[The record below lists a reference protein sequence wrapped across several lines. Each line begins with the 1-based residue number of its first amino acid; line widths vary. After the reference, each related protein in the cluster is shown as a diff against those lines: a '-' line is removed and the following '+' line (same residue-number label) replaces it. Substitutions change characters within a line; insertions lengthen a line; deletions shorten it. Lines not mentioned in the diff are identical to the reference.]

1 MGHTYRMAASDTPSD
16 PAAISV
22 LWPDVWRVPAIL
34 SVPHSGRTYPAD
46 FRYHA
51 APDTDMAGLEDP
63 FLDLLLPDLA
73 TLGIPVVIAR
83 LGRAY
88 VDANRAATE
97 WDQGMFV
104 DRLPKRF
111 ASDTGRVRAGLGT
124 FPRFVPPRLPVNWRR
139 LRVEHGIQRW
149 LTGYRPYHRTLK
161 HLMQASRARF
171 GYAVLVDLHSMPQL
185 PGERLPDLV
194 LGDGFGRACSAA
206 VPQSASRAAQ
216 AIGLS
221 VARNY
226 PYAGGF
232 ITQNYGAPA
241 RGFHA
246 LQLEFSRPL
255 YMDEKTRKLKPEKHI
270 VTDALSGIVKELRLL
285 DPASLRPAPAAM
297 AGED

>member
-1 MGHTYRMAASDTPSD
+1 MAASSTPSD
-16 PAAISV
+16 PPPVSV
-22 LWPDVWRVPAIL
+22 LWPDEWRVPVVL
-34 SVPHSGRTYPAD
+34 SVPHSGREFPAEFQD
-46 FRYHA
+46 QA
-51 APDTDMAGLEDP
+51 ASGTDMAGLEDP
-63 FLDLLLPDLA
+63 FLDCLLPDITA
-73 TLGIPVVIAR
+73 LGIPVVVAR
-83 LGRAY
+83 YGRAY
-88 VDANRAATE
+88 VDANRAPTE
-97 WDQGMFV
+97 WDQGMFS

-124 FPRFVPPRLPVNWRR
+124 FPRFVPPRQPVNRRR
-139 LRVEHGIQRW
+139 LRIEQGIQRW
-149 LTGYRPYHRTLK
+149 LTSYRPYHRTLK
-161 HLMQASRARF
+161 HLMQACRARF
-171 GYAVLVDLHSMPQL
+171 GYAMLLDLHSMPQL

-194 LGDGFGRACSAA
+194 VGDGFGRACSTS
-206 VPQSASRAAQ
+206 VPQTATRAAQ

-255 YMDEKTRKLKPEKHI
+255 YMNEKTRALKPEKQL
-270 VTDALSGIVKELRLL
+270 VTETVAKIIRDLGALEPSM
-285 DPASLRPAPAAM
+285 LRPAPSAL

>member
-1 MGHTYRMAASDTPSD
+1 MMHTYRMAASDTPAD
-16 PAAISV
+16 PAAVTV
-22 LWPDVWRVPAIL
+22 LWPGEWRVPAIL
-34 SVPHSGRTYPAD
+34 SVPHSGRVYPD
-46 FRYHA
+46 FFRHHA
-51 APDTDMAGLEDP
+51 STGTDMAGLEDP
-63 FLDLLLPDLA
+63 FLDLLLPDIA

-83 LGRAY
+83 YGRAY
-88 VDANRAATE
+88 VDANRAPTE
-97 WDQGMFV
+97 WDQGMFA
-104 DRLPKRF
+104 DSLPKRF

-124 FPRFVPPRLPVNWRR
+124 FPRFVPPRQPVNRRR
-139 LRVEHGIQRW
+139 LKTEHGIQRW

-161 HLMQASRARF
+161 HLMHTCRTRF
-171 GYAVLVDLHSMPQL
+171 GYAMLVDLHSMPQL

-194 LGDGFGRACSAA
+194 IGDGFGRACSTS
-206 VPQSASRAAQ
+206 VPQSATRAAQ

-232 ITQNYGAPA
+232 ITQNYGAPS

-255 YMDEKTRKLKPEKHI
+255 YMNEQTRELKPEKRLVSET
-270 VTDALSGIVKELRLL
+270 VTGIIQELGLL
-285 DPASLRPAPAAM
+285 DPSLLRPAPTAL